1 MTMLPAVLLAAAA
14 AFAQTPADWTALKG
28 QNSGVAAPRVVVV
41 TDAKQW
47 EALWREHAG
56 PDLPAPALAPGES
69 VVAAFLGEK
78 SRAGETVEVV
88 IEPDA
93 AGVLVAKVVRA
104 PAKGGFGATVMSR
117 PFAMRRVKSAA
128 VRLDAPAD
136 LLPAPAASGPAP
148 SAAEAP
154 AFERLRDAVRSIV
167 PDLSFD
173 GAASRGGDAAAVA
186 SGDAPVLRKVQG
198 LPPPPGDKGG
208 KPLPP
213 PPGGERGGKP
223 LPPPPDDRGGKPL
236 PPPPGEGGG
245 RLPPP
250 PGPDHPR
257 PINRD
262 GELSRGDE
270 RLRLAGPVPFGTFP
284 SDLDYIGY
292 WEVSDEFEPAR
303 GAVAT
308 KPSDSG
314 VYTMTLDSDRIYRKR
329 DFYYEAGQYYYVDRA
344 INKGTRSKS
353 LRVEFVN
360 RAAKPL
366 MPWETERFVF
376 SFTGQQRG
384 PGGVSLESAD
394 GAYRYTATFTTDTQN
409 PGLVVVAMTAHEKLL
424 TAPDANGV
432 GLSLQPDGAGLKLVV
447 TDKWAAYYPGESI
460 EISVSVKKDV
470 AWRID
475 PEVYSARSG
484 APARVA
490 SGGGEIKIGNPGS
503 GTFYI
508 DSWSFRRAGRAVS
521 MDAWVGKGG
530 GNKVTK

>member
-14 AFAQTPADWTALKG
+14 AFAQTPADWIALKG

-56 PDLPAPALAPGES
+56 PDMPVPALAPGES

-78 SRAGETVEVV
+78 TRAGEAVEVL

-93 AGVLVAKVVRA
+93 AAASGFVAKVARV
-104 PAKGGFGATVMSR
+104 PAKGGFGATMMAR

-128 VRLDAPAD
+128 VRLEAPAD
-136 LLPAPAASGPAP
+136 LLPAPAAPAP
-148 SAAEAP
+148 AAVEP
-154 AFERLRDAVRSIV
+154 SSFDRLRDAVRSV
-167 PDLSFD
+167 TPNLAFD
-173 GAASRGGDAAAVA
+173 GAASRGGDAAVAPVA
-186 SGDAPVLRKVQG
+186 SDDAPKTVLTQ
-198 LPPPPGDKGG
+198 LPPPPGQGGG

-213 PPGGERGGKP
+213 PPGGGQ
-223 LPPPPDDRGGKPL
+223 GGKPL
-236 PPPPGEGGG
+236 PPPPGGGKPLPPPPGDGGG

-262 GELSRGDE
+262 GELSRHDE

-284 SDLDYIGY
+284 ADLDYVGY
-292 WEVSDEFEPAR
+292 WPVSDEFEPAR
-303 GAVAT
+303 GAVTT

-314 VYTMTLDSDRIYRKR
+314 VYTMTLDSDRVYRKR
-329 DFYYEAGQYYYVDRA
+329 DFYYEAGEYYYVDRA
-344 INKGTRSKS
+344 INQGTRSKS

-376 SFTGQQRG
+376 SFTGQSRG
-384 PGGVSLESAD
+384 PGGVALESAD
-394 GAYRYTATFTTDTQN
+394 GAYRYTATFTTDSQN

-447 TDKWAAYYPGESI
+447 TDKWAAYYPGENI

-475 PEVYSARSG
+475 PEVYSSRAN

-521 MDAWVGKGG
+521 SDSWVGKGG